1 MNTEN
6 RRGHWPLGKRRN
18 TVDPTR
24 LAAAL
29 DAVRQLLAVPRR
41 GEVSVRALAGHVGVS
56 DRTVRRWLSGE
67 DLPPAGA
74 VRRVEAWVRR
84 HNSGGCTATGR
95 AIDSS
100 T

>member
-1 MNTEN
+1 MTTQATH
-6 RRGHWPLGKRRN
+6 RGGWTPGKRRHR
-18 TVDPTR
+18 VDPVR

-29 DAVRQLLAVPRR
+29 DSVRGLLANPRR
-41 GEVSVRALAGHVGVS
+41 GEVSVRALAAHVGVS

-84 HNSGGCTATGR
+84 HSNDR
-95 AIDSS
+95 
-100 T
+100 